1 LILTF
6 EDYNESLDNAAVS
19 RLNSFAIMPLTVTDD
34 HHVKFGNFDSIDIA
48 TLLTLAFKQ
57 AYTLQPQQLINQ
69 IQLTDNGPKVLV
81 NSNVLL
87 GFDRQ
92 GVVNSIK
99 ITESMFGTQTMS
111 EFNAVLA
118 NYQLPTIKS
127 QLLERYPNAEDNFD
141 NIMLTKGTVMLS
153 INFDSYDDDAQ
164 LIDFTLRF

>member
-1 LILTF
+1 
-6 EDYNESLDNAAVS
+6 
-19 RLNSFAIMPLTVTDD
+19 M
-34 HHVKFGNFDSIDIA
+34 
-48 TLLTLAFKQ
+48 
-57 AYTLQPQQLINQ
+57 
-69 IQLTDNGPKVLV
+69 
-81 NSNVLL
+81 LL

-99 ITESMFGTQTMS
+99 ITESMFGAQTMS

-118 NYQLPTIKS
+118 SYNLPAIKS

-164 LIDFTLRF
+164 LIDLTLQF